1 MKNAFDLI
9 RDIIFSLF
17 LAFAGM
23 VVMVIFWKLM
33 DFDLFAYPVFLIAS
47 YLIFRRIRLYKKLDS
62 PIKNNCDLT

>member
-1 MKNAFDLI
+1 MKNVFNLI

-17 LAFAGM
+17 LAFTGM

-47 YLIFRRIRLYKKLDS
+47 YLIFRKIRLYKKARNYK
-62 PIKNNCDLT
+62 KNN